1 MAKLIDHLSDEEILL
16 FLDEEMSSQPAGAAH
31 QHLASCS
38 DCTLRRQKIQN
49 LVAELEDLHQS
60 SDHRQLP
67 SETGPTSLLKLRLQN
82 QTETPAQRTG
92 RMKAAFTLSPRIY
105 AVAALIL
112 AAVATGIVLQQTS
125 LPGPVAQL
133 IFERA
138 GGIPNRTL
146 TPGATRPVELADI
159 CPLTDEDA
167 DPELPTETQ
176 QVVFREYGIKSQAS
190 ASEYQVDYLINPQLG
205 GTNDIRNLWPEPYH
219 STVWNARVKD
229 ALETRLHQMVCDRQ
243 IDLASAQRDIATD
256 WISAYKKYFHSPKP
270 V

>member
-16 FLDEEMSSQPAGAAH
+16 FLDEEMSSQQADVAY
-31 QHLASCS
+31 QHLALCPN
-38 DCTLRRQKIQN
+38 CARRRAKMES
-49 LVAELEDLHQS
+49 LTAELVELHNS
-60 SDHRQLP
+60 PSHLPLP
-67 SETGPTSLLKLRLQN
+67 SEIGPTALLKLRLQN
-82 QTETPAQRTG
+82 ETKTREQRTG
-92 RMKAAFTLSPRIY
+92 RFKAAFTLSPRIY

-125 LPGPVAQL
+125 LPGPVAQI

-159 CPLTDEDA
+159 CPLTDDDA
-167 DPELPTETQ
+167 DPALPAETQ
-176 QVVFREYGIKSQAS
+176 QVVFREYGIKSQTS

-243 IDLASAQRDIATD
+243 IDLVEAQRDIATD

>member
-1 MAKLIDHLSDEEILL
+1 MAKPIEHLSDEEILL
-16 FLDEEMSSQPAGAAH
+16 FLDEEMSSHQVNAASR
-31 QHLASCS
+31 HLASCP
-38 DCTLRRQKIQN
+38 DCALRREKMQS
-49 LVAELEDLHQS
+49 LTAELVKLHNS
-60 SDHRQLP
+60 LDHPPLP
-67 SETGPTSLLKLRLQN
+67 SGTGPTALLKLRLQN
-82 QTETPAQRTG
+82 EIGAREQQAARF
-92 RMKAAFTLSPRIY
+92 KAAFTLSPRVY

-125 LPGPVAQL
+125 LPGPVAQI
-133 IFERA
+133 IFERS

-159 CPLTDEDA
+159 CPLTDDDA
-167 DPELPTETQ
+167 DPALPAETQ

-243 IDLASAQRDIATD
+243 IDLVEAQRDIATD